1 MQYGD
6 DSPSPMPPKTWVP
19 HNTRFEIFNSYDER
33 TFTLSRLLA
42 NLPIIIFFAV
52 FVAMAAILYALQK
65 NRQSRGFRSQA
76 AQNLFRIPNQSML
89 RQLDRLNLE
98 INFHLVFI
106 FLLPLITYATILS
119 HWVFKGV
126 RPNEILISILSI
138 LCLSFWGYCI
148 FKIAKLI
155 SHRRDVKLGYEG
167 KVAVRQEINQ
177 LVFED
182 YRVYHDFPAD
192 GFKIDHIIVGSNG
205 VFTVETKTYPKV
217 KSKKNTS
224 GATVS
229 YDGRGLHFPKATD
242 FDTLELAERQ
252 AAWLSE
258 WLTRTAGEPLAVRA
272 IVALPGWFVKRT
284 SSDGIPVVN
293 PNQFSSLFE
302 HIKPRPLSESM
313 LNRID
318 YQIKEKCRAV
328 EQPSNKIET
337 GAATEEAFTY

>member
-1 MQYGD
+1 M
-6 DSPSPMPPKTWVP
+6 
-19 HNTRFEIFNSYDER
+19 
-33 TFTLSRLLA
+33 SRILA
-42 NLPIIIFFAV
+42 NLPIIIFVAV
-52 FVAMAAILYALQK
+52 FLAMAAVLYALQK
-65 NRQSRGFRSQA
+65 NRHSKGFRSQTT
-76 AQNLFRIPNQSML
+76 QNLFRIPNQSML

-98 INFHLVFI
+98 INVHLVFI

-119 HWVFKGV
+119 HWVFRGV
-126 RPNEILISILSI
+126 RPTEILISILSI

-148 FKIAKLI
+148 YKIAKLI
-155 SHRRDVKLGYEG
+155 SRRRDIKLGYEG
-167 KVAVRQEINQ
+167 KVAVRQELNQ

-205 VFTVETKTYPKV
+205 VFTIETKTYPKV
-217 KSKKNTS
+217 KSQKNTS
-224 GATVS
+224 GGTVS

-242 FDTLELAERQ
+242 YDTIELAERQ

-258 WLTRTAGEPLAVRA
+258 WLTHTAGEPLAVRA
-272 IVALPGWFVKRT
+272 IVALPGWVVKRT

-293 PNQFSSLFE
+293 PSQFSSLFE

-318 YQIKEKCRAV
+318 YQIKEKCRGV
-328 EQPSNKIET
+328 EQSTDQIET
-337 GAATEEAFTY
+337 VPAAEEAFNF